1 MKVNHKA
8 IIAERKQILDLIE
21 WIVDGIFDVEYPDG
35 YQFLNVSYDTFE
47 YDPERLKAW
56 NALTNSKNRSFVH
69 QCLYDLNIGIEGG
82 INGIHIEETVF
93 YAKK

>member
-35 YQFLNVSYDTFE
+35 YQFLNVSEDSFE
-47 YDPERLKAW
+47 HDPERLNAW
-56 NALTNSKNRSFVH
+56 YAMTNYSNLMFVN
-69 QCLYDLNIGIEGG
+69 QCLRDLRIDTEEGL
-82 INGIHIEETVF
+82 HFEETVF
-93 YAKK
+93 YAR